1 MPILKAA
8 KKYVKVTARKNAFN
22 RKRKNDMKKAVRE
35 VNDAVDAKD
44 KTKAEKIYPKAQ
56 KAIDKAMKRGVL
68 KKNTAA
74 RRKSTLVRKI
84 TSLKK

>member
-8 KKYVKVTARKNAFN
+8 KKYMKVNAKKNAFN
-22 RKRKNDMKKAVRE
+22 KKIKDTMKKTVRA

-44 KTKAEKIYPKAQ
+44 FKKAEKLYKDAQ
-56 KAIDKAMKRGVL
+56 KAIDKATKKGLL

-74 RRKSTLVRKI
+74 RRKSVLVKKI

>member
-8 KKYVKVTARKNAFN
+8 KKYMKVTAKKNTFN
-22 RKRKNDMKKAVRE
+22 KKIKEVLKKAIRE
-35 VNDAVDAKD
+35 VNDAIDAKN
-44 KTKAEKIYPKAQ
+44 KSKAEKLYVNAQ
-56 KAIDKAMKRGVL
+56 KAIDKAMKKGIL

-74 RRKSTLVRKI
+74 LRKSALVKKI

>member
-8 KKYVKVTARKNAFN
+8 KKYIKVSAAKNAIN
-22 RKRKNDMKKAVRE
+22 KKRKVAMKEAIRKVS
-35 VNDAVDAKD
+35 DAIQAKN
-44 KTKAEKIYPKAQ
+44 KSEAEKLYKTAQ
-56 KAIDKAMKRGVL
+56 KAIDKAIKIGIL

-74 RRKSTLVRKI
+74 RRKSVLIKKI

>member
-8 KKYVKVTARKNAFN
+8 KKYIKVSAKKNVFN
-22 RKRKNDMKKAVRE
+22 RKRKIAMKEAIRKVT
-35 VNDAVDAKD
+35 DAITAKNRS
-44 KTKAEKIYPKAQ
+44 KAEKLFKDAQ

-74 RRKSTLVRKI
+74 RRKSTLIRKI
-84 TSLKK
+84 TALKK

>member
-8 KKYVKVTARKNAFN
+8 KKYVKVTAKKNAVN
-22 RKRKNDMKKAVRE
+22 RKRKNAMKDAVRK
-35 VNDAVDAKD
+35 VTDAIQAKD
-44 KTKAEKIYPKAQ
+44 RAGAEKLYKTAQ
-56 KAIDKAMKRGVL
+56 KAIDKAMKGGIL

-74 RRKSTLVRKI
+74 RRKSVLVRKI